1 MITSYILNI
10 EYAVD
15 STVVRLEFAT
25 EEKAEHAR
33 TAIVEALKNG

>member
-15 STVVRLEFAT
+15 STVVRLEFSN